1 MLNKWHMQVSVFQAP
16 CRILFRRYL
25 LSPQKPTPVC
35 PPYALEPTSVGK
47 KSKEQRPEVPCPRFS
62 QQVLGVRSP
71 EDRQSQQ
78 AVEFTRSGVQGSF
91 TPGLLL
97 MAPSDASTSH
107 LSWCKCPWGCRT
119 ITAPRIQKL
128 PRGER
133 NEERQ
138 LCGALLALLS
148 PQVQGWGMEWGLAS
162 SKENRSPVSSFLA
175 KGRLLS

>member
-1 MLNKWHMQVSVFQAP
+1 M
-16 CRILFRRYL
+16 
-25 LSPQKPTPVC
+25 
-35 PPYALEPTSVGK
+35 
-47 KSKEQRPEVPCPRFS
+47 PCPRFS

-133 NEERQ
+133 NGSSVG
-138 LCGALLALLS
+138 LCWPCSPLRFRGGEWSGVWPPQGEPEFSVQLLS
-148 PQVQGWGMEWGLAS
+148 QREAPFLGRSLGSSVWAIHPKSRQPVCLMSTMLWGQRVA
-162 SKENRSPVSSFLA
+162 
-175 KGRLLS
+175 